1 MNRGKYKSILSI
13 LLVVFL
19 LSMLTVGCSGS
30 SDKDTTKEVQQEEDT
45 VALVKQKAEE
55 LKKEEA
61 PEEVEPVEYEVVNQE
76 EHGLATERTM
86 TYWVVVD
93 PTATDEQLEVVF
105 NEIYPKDKKLKGA
118 TVFFYDKK
126 SDIEAGNIYTV
137 AKVERMGSSGKPT
150 IER

>member
-1 MNRGKYKSILSI
+1 M
-13 LLVVFL
+13 
-19 LSMLTVGCSGS
+19 VGCSGS
-30 SDKDTTKEVQQEEDT
+30 SDENATKEVKKEEDT

-55 LKKEEA
+55 LKEEEA
-61 PEEVEPVEYEVVNQE
+61 SKEVEPVKYEIINQE
-76 EHGLATERTM
+76 EHGLAKERTM

-93 PTATDEQLEVVF
+93 PAATDEQLEATF

-126 SDIEAGNIYTV
+126 SDIEAGNVYTV